1 MIESIEPQHSE
12 ASPQPTPGPWR
23 PVSNV
28 FTYDV
33 FGPEG
38 DLIAHVLSPA
48 DPDVTA
54 SVNANLI
61 AAAPDLLAALKEAWR
76 FAQRQRAKWP
86 EQFWPEWWRLAQPAI
101 DKAEGRDAK

>member
-1 MIESIEPQHSE
+1 MSH
-12 ASPQPTPGPWR
+12 TPGPWR

-38 DLIAHVLSPA
+38 DLIAHVFSPA

-54 SVNANLI
+54 GVNANLI
-61 AAAPDLLAALKEAWR
+61 AEAPNLLAMLKAMTEIVFVLDEANQLRREVTSAWDLI
-76 FAQRQRAKWP
+76 A
-86 EQFWPEWWRLAQPAI
+86 
-101 DKAEGRDAK
+101 KAESRDQ